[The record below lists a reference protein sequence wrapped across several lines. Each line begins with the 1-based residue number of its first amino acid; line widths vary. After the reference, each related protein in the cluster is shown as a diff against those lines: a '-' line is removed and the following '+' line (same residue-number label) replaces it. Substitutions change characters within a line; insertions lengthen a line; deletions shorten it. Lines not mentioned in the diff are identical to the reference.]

1 MILQLAGINAMTY
14 FGTRVLEEFG
24 MTEEQTLL
32 ATSYSVSWAAIAGT
46 FALRNMVRNDRRKTG
61 TAHCSSELPYG
72 QNRPFT
78 RWVEP
83 RLVADDEVGAMLRP
97 HGTAACALLRNKA
110 ADSQRPVDDDG
121 G

>member
-32 ATSYSVSWAAIAGT
+32 ATSYSVSWAA
-46 FALRNMVRNDRRKTG
+46 
-61 TAHCSSELPYG
+61 HCSSELLYG

-97 HGTAACALLRNKA
+97 HGTAAWALLRNKA
-110 ADSQRPVDDDG
+110 ADSQRPADDDG